1 MYNMYNFFNGLRSL
15 SIFINKIKSGPPPEL
30 IVPNNALIDE
40 NGNYILDE
48 YNNFIIVE

>member
-1 MYNMYNFFNGLRSL
+1 MYNFFNGLFSL
-15 SIFINKIKSGPPPEL
+15 SMFTNKIKSGLPPDFIAPDD
-30 IVPNNALIDE
+30 ALIDE

>member
-1 MYNMYNFFNGLRSL
+1 MYNFFNGLFRL
-15 SIFINKIKSGPPPEL
+15 SIFTNKIKSSIPPDF
-30 IVPNNALIDE
+30 IAPNNALINE